1 MNDKFSILINKK
13 LKKYNKKITVDPDK
27 SITHRCYIIA
37 SQCLGISK
45 IKGLYSEDVKA
56 TINALKKLEY
66 RGYDSAGLATIANGE
81 INEKKCIEY

>member
-45 IKGLYSEDVKA
+45 ILGLESEDIKS
-56 TINALKKLEY
+56 TISALKKL
-66 RGYDSAGLATIANGE
+66 GIK
-81 INEKKCIEY
+81 IIK